1 MKGTYQYAVVS
12 ICTDL
17 TDPKATSVPVGL
29 LLLIDGMGAQ
39 FAVVAARQEVPEL
52 ADNLLL
58 QTIVKQVPEII
69 KKHVDQFYERQR
81 QPSKV
86 RVLSDL
92 EQALRN
98 SVHVSFISKERLFS
112 RDGLKTLEFLASLRA
127 KVALEAN
134 LRKVDPRHVGQVQPV
149 NKSGE
154 KAPPFSYTTWHP
166 KPQTVLVN

>member
-29 LLLIDGMGAQ
+29 LLLIDGMGVQ

-58 QTIVKQVPEII
+58 QTIVSQVPEII
-69 KKHVDQFYERQR
+69 KKHVNKFYERQR
-81 QPSKV
+81 QASKV

-98 SVHVSFISKERLFS
+98 SVHVSFISKERPFS
-112 RDGLKTLEFLASLRA
+112 LDSVKELERLALLRA
-127 KVALEAN
+127 KAALAAN
-134 LRKVDPRHVGQVQPV
+134 LRKVERPDIRIQQI
-149 NKSGE
+149 NKSAK
-154 KAPPFSYTTWHP
+154 KALPFGYTTWHP
-166 KPQTVLVN
+166 KLQSVAIH